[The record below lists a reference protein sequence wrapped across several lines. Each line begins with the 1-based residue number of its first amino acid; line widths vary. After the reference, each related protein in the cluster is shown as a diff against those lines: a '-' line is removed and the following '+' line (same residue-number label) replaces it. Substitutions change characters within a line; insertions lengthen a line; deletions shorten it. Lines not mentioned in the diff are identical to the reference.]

1 MGSAMKEPRFTAAFV
16 AAALMLTVAESPA
29 ADPPRDKAAAESLF
43 RAAQQLMQQGN
54 YAEACLKFAESQR
67 FDPTLG
73 TQLNLARCH
82 EKEGKTA
89 TAWAEYQEV
98 AVLARKQNQK
108 ERADTAADLASK
120 LEATL
125 SKLRIEAPGA
135 PPGLVITRDKTEV
148 GRGSLGVA
156 VAVDPGEHTVTA
168 TAPGYKPW
176 SQVVVVGANAE
187 EKTVTVPAL
196 EKEAAP
202 PPPPPPP
209 SSNTRRTVGF
219 VVGGVGVAAAGIG
232 AVFGVLTLNDA
243 SRAEEDPALC
253 PGKVCTKAGRDAIDS
268 AEVKGVVSTVCL
280 SVGLAAAG
288 VGTFLVLTSGGDEPK
303 KEGRSRGVRVSIA
316 PHVGPHAGGLTLIGA
331 F

>member
-1 MGSAMKEPRFTAAFV
+1 MKGRRFTAAFA
-16 AAALMLTVAESPA
+16 AAALMFTIAQARA

-43 RAAQQLMQQGN
+43 RAAQQLMQQGK

-98 AVLARKQNQK
+98 AVLARKQNQI
-108 ERADTAADLASK
+108 ERADTAAELASK

-148 GRGSLGVA
+148 GQGSLGVA

-168 TAPGYKPW
+168 TAPGYKSW

-209 SSNTRRTVGF
+209 GEGDMRRTVGF

-232 AVFGVLTLNDA
+232 AVFGVLTLNAA
-243 SRAEEDPALC
+243 SRAEEDPTLC
-253 PGKVCTKAGRDAIDS
+253 PGKVCSKAGRDAIDS

-288 VGTFLVLTSGGDEPK
+288 VGTFLVLTFGGDEPK
-303 KEGRSRGVRVSIA
+303 QEARRRGVRVAIA
-316 PHVGPHAGGLTLIGA
+316 PHVGPQAGGLTILGA